1 MIRKRSKLS
10 SHSMKGHLCGKIIL
24 MISTESVSSGQ
35 LSREVIQT
43 KAETIGSKLYSY
55 PTPPSLSV
63 VIAAA
68 SLSKHGYL
76 TRVENMMLENIN
88 LDSVPHAACLGDIQV
103 DDRVLIDNVQGDIGS
118 ILGKIKCSR
127 LYVDNMQLSVGATK
141 ALVAGMAAGVG
152 AV

>member
-1 MIRKRSKLS
+1 
-10 SHSMKGHLCGKIIL
+10 

-35 LSREVIQT
+35 LSRDVIQT

-76 TRVENMMLENIN
+76 TRVENMRLENID
-88 LDSVPHAACLGDIQV
+88 LDNVPHAAYLGTS
-103 DDRVLIDNVQGDIGS
+103 RTLRGS
-118 ILGKIKCSR
+118 G
-127 LYVDNMQLSVGATK
+127 
-141 ALVAGMAAGVG
+141 
-152 AV
+152 